1 MIEKQIYLDTKNTI
15 WHRATIL
22 VSGDTEQEIEEKI
35 NNFPDMEYDEVDT
48 EYLYDTIEELPL
60 SENQYNPTIELVKYT
75 DKGHVTIKDNLNDIK
90 PKDVKMF
97 SLQDIQ
103 DAWYDCYGEYLN
115 EEYSGFY
122 NNLKLKI

>member
-1 MIEKQIYLDTKNTI
+1 
-15 WHRATIL
+15 
-22 VSGDTEQEIEEKI
+22 
-35 NNFPDMEYDEVDT
+35 MEY
-48 EYLYDTIEELPL
+48 LPL
-60 SENQYNPTIELVKYT
+60 VENGYQPILELLDHRLNVL
-75 DKGHVTIKDNLNDIK
+75 KDNLNDIK

-122 NNLKLKI
+122 NNLKLKIG